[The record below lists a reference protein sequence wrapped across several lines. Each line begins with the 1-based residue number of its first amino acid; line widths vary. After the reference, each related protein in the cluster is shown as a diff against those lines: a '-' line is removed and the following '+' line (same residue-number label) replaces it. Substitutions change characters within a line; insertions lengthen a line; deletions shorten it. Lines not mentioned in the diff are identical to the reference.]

1 MPGKLSRRQLEVLT
15 LLSDKDWI
23 YISKF
28 PKSDRAALIAMEKYG
43 FIQVRGRDKYDFSL
57 WGQVRRTRRGKRYV
71 MLAEMTDEDEDFFA
85 EDEEEPITPQRS
97 RRKASRKTRGL
108 APNEEDD
115 QLSLEQIEKVKDPD
129 IRRKLLLRRARRE
142 RLEATGQTGQQ
153 NKEYEEEKL
162 EQDAWEVEMHH
173 EYDGDE
179 DFDSAPDDPDQDD
192 WDDSKDDWDDDVDSW
207 DAADAYDDGDD
218 DFEFGV

>member
-71 MLAEMTDEDEDFFA
+71 MLAEMTDDDEDFFA
-85 EDEEEPITPQRS
+85 EEEEAPIARPKRS
-97 RRKASRKTRGL
+97 RRKPSRKTRGL
-108 APNEEDD
+108 ELNEEDD
-115 QLSLEQIEKVKDPD
+115 QLSLEQIEKIKDPD

-142 RLEATGQTGQQ
+142 RLEETGQKK
-153 NKEYEEEKL
+153 KEDAEDKE

-173 EYDGDE
+173 EYDGE
-179 DFDSAPDDPDQDD
+179 HDFDDSPDDPDHDD
-192 WDDSKDDWDDDVDSW
+192 WDDSHDDWSDDHDSW
-207 DAADAYDDGDD
+207 DAAHAYDDGDD
-218 DFEFGV
+218 DDGDME

>member
-85 EDEEEPITPQRS
+85 EEEEIEQPITPKRSKRKSS
-97 RRKASRKTRGL
+97 RRTRGL

-115 QLSLEQIEKVKDPD
+115 DLSLEQIEKVKDP
-129 IRRKLLLRRARRE
+129 
-142 RLEATGQTGQQ
+142 
-153 NKEYEEEKL
+153 
-162 EQDAWEVEMHH
+162 M
-173 EYDGDE
+173 
-179 DFDSAPDDPDQDD
+179 
-192 WDDSKDDWDDDVDSW
+192 
-207 DAADAYDDGDD
+207 
-218 DFEFGV
+218 